1 MKQDTVAPAL
11 QENFEDKLV
20 LKNLN
25 SIFAKKRGYSFK
37 IPQKNSAVVL
47 LLSGG
52 LDSIGIWH
60 LLLAK
65 YRLKVYPL
73 HIVDDTAGGK
83 ENQIKSIKHYS
94 AIFKRQFPLH
104 FQNPIFNK
112 KEIFR
117 LKNTRIILD
126 PEVYLAN
133 LARMGRYDIKYQPLI
148 SPTPTRLYD
157 YVFLAYEYILSLKLR
172 NKINVD
178 TIFVSF
184 VPDDNRYSRETT
196 LTALR
201 AMNLFCC
208 MVVGDWKWQITGPM
222 EKDEGFY
229 FTKADLIRF
238 AVKNNLNLGN
248 TWSCSLDLIRQCGMC
263 YMCRRRRGVFR
274 AINMIDPTPYLI
286 NEKIL
291 TLKDRLKHT
300 FLEKKN
306 TVISLLVSFLEKKS
320 KTIDDEHM
328 TKYRFYLSKNVRLT
342 NYNNI
347 SYLILRHRSNIVPLN
362 ASGSTIWEHIREKR
376 SFSFHNVLGVLKKQY
391 PSVEKEVLIRDLKVF
406 FRQLIAEE
414 IITI

>member
-1 MKQDTVAPAL
+1 MKQDIVVPAL
-11 QENFEDKLV
+11 QKNFEDEFV

-25 SIFAKKRGYSFK
+25 SIFTKKRDFSFK
-37 IPQKNSAVVL
+37 IPPKNSAVVL

-65 YRLKVYPL
+65 YKLKVYPL
-73 HIVDDTAGGK
+73 HIVDNTAGGRK
-83 ENQIKSIKHYS
+83 NQIKSIKHYS
-94 AIFKRQFPLH
+94 TIFKKQFPLH
-104 FQNPIFNK
+104 FQKPIFNK

-117 LKNTRIILD
+117 LKNTHILLD

-133 LARMGRYDIKYQPLI
+133 LARMGRYEIIYQPLI
-148 SPTPTRLYD
+148 SPTPTRTYD
-157 YVFLAYEYILSLKLR
+157 YAFLAYEYILSLKLR
-172 NKINVD
+172 NKINVN
-178 TIFVSF
+178 TIFISF
-184 VPDDNRYSRETT
+184 VPDDSRYSRETT

-222 EKDEGFY
+222 EKDADFY

-238 AVKNNLNLGN
+238 AIKNNLNLGN

-263 YMCRRRRGVFR
+263 YMCRRRKGVFR

-291 TLKDRLKHT
+291 TLKDRLKHA

-306 TVISLLVSFLEKKS
+306 AVTSVLMSFLRKKS
-320 KTIDDEHM
+320 NIIDEEHIA
-328 TKYRFYLSKNVRLT
+328 KHRLYLSKNVRLT
-342 NYNNI
+342 KYNNI
-347 SYLILRHRSNIVPLN
+347 SYLILRHHSNIVPLN
-362 ASGSTIWEHIREKR
+362 VSGSTIWEYIRKKR
-376 SFSFHNVLGVLKKQY
+376 SFSFQNVLGVLKKQY
-391 PSVEKEVLIRDLKVF
+391 PSVEKEVLKRDLMVF